1 MLGLGSLACLQFK
14 TVITNSLVV
23 LSARMPQLVS
33 IILEAGAASNLIED
47 YAACLET
54 RAEESQAPENPDEDI
69 GSLILR
75 VCVPISSLCIHILQ
89 IVDYSCSLTI
99 CFMFI
104 YFRTFLGNLL
114 Y

>member
-1 MLGLGSLACLQFK
+1 MLLP
-14 TVITNSLVV
+14 

-75 VCVPISSLCIHILQ
+75 VWLSVSIYRHYTNSCLRIHI
-89 IVDYSCSLTI
+89 
-99 CFMFI
+99 
-104 YFRTFLGNLL
+104 
-114 Y
+114 

>member
-1 MLGLGSLACLQFK
+1 
-14 TVITNSLVV
+14 
-23 LSARMPQLVS
+23 MPQLVS

-75 VCVPISSLCIHILQ
+75 VCLRISIYLQNFISSH
-89 IVDYSCSLTI
+89 SH
-99 CFMFI
+99 
-104 YFRTFLGNLL
+104 LGIN
-114 Y
+114 